1 MGKIQVRF
9 LKLVIHSTCSPFS
22 QTLVR
27 IEEKVI
33 ESFDKTTNVI
43 IALKIPFLSKWLIKM
58 LPNKRVSIIL
68 ESVYVYMLL
77 LISEILFKR
86 LVFFPKSL
94 DSRKKLEIL
103 IRTMTVEKFN
113 AI

>member
-58 LPNKRVSIIL
+58 LPNKSFNYFRI
-68 ESVYVYMLL
+68 SVCLHVAVNFRN
-77 LISEILFKR
+77 IVQKGS
-86 LVFFPKSL
+86 FFS
-94 DSRKKLEIL
+94 
-103 IRTMTVEKFN
+103 EKFGQ
-113 AI
+113 

>member
-1 MGKIQVRF
+1 
-9 LKLVIHSTCSPFS
+9 
-22 QTLVR
+22 
-27 IEEKVI
+27 
-33 ESFDKTTNVI
+33 
-43 IALKIPFLSKWLIKM
+43 M

-86 LVFFPKSL
+86 VVFFPKSL